1 MIDFLMPQLGE
12 SIAEA
17 TVTQWLVREGD
28 MVKTDESL
36 VEVSTDKATTALMS
50 PTSGRVVSIAAAPG
64 QVVPK
69 GGLLAR
75 IDDSM

>member
-1 MIDFLMPQLGE
+1 MVDFLMPQLGE
-12 SIAEA
+12 STAEG
-17 TVTQWLVREGD
+17 TVTQWFVREGD
-28 MVKTDESL
+28 MVQTNESL
-36 VEVSTDKATTALMS
+36 VEISTDKAMICLTS
-50 PTSGRVVSIAAAPG
+50 PTSGQIVSIAAAPG